1 MGERTPFTLP
11 AGGGVGVLV
20 NPSGECGPQLLEIDA
35 WAGEHGLRVHD
46 LGVVGRDEEDL
57 AERSGASD
65 LVIAL
70 GGDGTI
76 LQALH
81 LAGPHGAAVL
91 GVNFGHRGFL
101 ADTVRERLPAALEA
115 VAEGRAVLEARMA
128 LSVHGDGVPAAVA
141 YNEVVLGRAPGRGSA
156 RVHVDIAGRRLLDV
170 AGDGIVAATP
180 TGSTAYTLSA
190 GGPVVSPHLDALVL
204 TPLAAQTTPLRSL
217 VVAAGEPVRLR
228 VSDEGAPLVL
238 EVDGRVAGEV
248 APGAHVDV
256 RRADLPGLLVRT
268 GPESFYDDLRS
279 RLLSV

>member
-1 MGERTPFTLP
+1 MVERTPFTLTP
-11 AGGGVGVLV
+11 GGRVGVLV
-20 NPSGECGPQLLEIDA
+20 NPSGECAPQLLQIEA
-35 WAGEHGLRVHD
+35 WASEHGLHVLD
-46 LGVVGRDEEDL
+46 LGVVGGEDPGVPG
-57 AERSGASD
+57 RSAGCA

-81 LAGPHGAAVL
+81 LAAPHGAAVL

-101 ADTVRERLPAALEA
+101 ADVTRERLPEALTA
-115 VAEGRAVLEARMA
+115 VTEGHAVLEARLA
-128 LSVHGDGVPAAVA
+128 LQVRGDDVASGEA
-141 YNEVVLGRAPGRGSA
+141 YNEVVLGRAAGRGSA
-156 RVHVDIAGRRLLDV
+156 RLHVDVHGTRLLDV
-170 AGDGIVAATP
+170 AGDGIVAASP

-190 GGPVVSPHLDALVL
+190 GGPAVSPHLDALVL

-217 VVAAGEPVRLR
+217 VVGAGEPVRVR
-228 VSDEGAPLVL
+228 VADGSAPIVL
-238 EVDGRVAGEV
+238 EMDGRVAGEV